1 MAFSTSKCSTLSG
14 YRRFSELAP
23 PAPWYCWEE
32 GKQGRK
38 RKRKQENLRF
48 WTFSSEHPFHDEV
61 SRDQYIFFPLK
72 TLSNMTYFSPYTP
85 SPPFIV
91 SLILVNPEVSLSP
104 SIHKSGPNQEVSY
117 LAAVWCLCTLHNP
130 HRYLGHSLPTD
141 YGKRL
146 PLFSFFVKVSLLS
159 TS

>member
-1 MAFSTSKCSTLSG
+1 MLHSVRVSSVFRVSTSCTLVLLG
-14 YRRFSELAP
+14 
-23 PAPWYCWEE
+23 
-32 GKQGRK
+32 GRK
-38 RKRKQENLRF
+38 TGQKEEKKTGELEVLNFFF
-48 WTFSSEHPFHDEV
+48 WASLPWWGFKGSIH
-61 SRDQYIFFPLK
+61 FFPLK

-104 SIHKSGPNQEVSY
+104 SIHKSGPNQEVSH